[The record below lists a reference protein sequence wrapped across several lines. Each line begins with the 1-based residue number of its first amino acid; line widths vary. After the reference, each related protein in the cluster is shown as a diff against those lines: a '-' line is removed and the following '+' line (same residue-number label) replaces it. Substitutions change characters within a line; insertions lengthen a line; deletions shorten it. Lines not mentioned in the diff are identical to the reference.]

1 MAISTVV
8 DAGFLAAA
16 RLDPASS
23 LAVFRALLAAA
34 SRPGVVTPI
43 DASRIGE
50 ASQRPPAVL
59 LPALALLDLDHVVAV
74 LDEPGRD
81 ETDRDETA
89 PSPSALLSAATG
101 ARPTDDLSD
110 ADIVI
115 AVRATTADELLTMR
129 RGSAHE
135 PELGARL
142 VMACRTIMAVT
153 DAADRPDPAWST
165 VRLRGPGVPEPG
177 REVAIDGVSDDVFRA
192 LIETNRDFP
201 AGIDT
206 WFVADDGSV
215 VAVPRSSTIE
225 IDGGVS

>member
-1 MAISTVV
+1 MAASTVV
-8 DAGFLAAA
+8 EAGFLAAA

-23 LAVFRALLAAA
+23 LSVFRALLAAA
-34 SRPGVVTPI
+34 SRPGVVTRI
-43 DASRIGE
+43 DASRVAE
-50 ASQRPPAVL
+50 ASHRPPAVL

-74 LDEPGRD
+74 LDE
-81 ETDRDETA
+81 TDRDES
-89 PSPSALLSAATG
+89 SPSALLSAATG

-115 AVRATTADELLTMR
+115 AMRAATADELLAMR

-142 VMACRTIMAVT
+142 VMACRAIATSTEAG
-153 DAADRPDPAWST
+153 DRLGPTWST

-177 REVAIDGVSDDVFRA
+177 RDIAIDGVLDEVFSA
-192 LIETNRDFP
+192 LAETNRDFP

-206 WFVADDGSV
+206 WLVADDGAV
-215 VAVPRSSTIE
+215 VAIPRSSTIDV
-225 IDGGVS
+225 DGGVS